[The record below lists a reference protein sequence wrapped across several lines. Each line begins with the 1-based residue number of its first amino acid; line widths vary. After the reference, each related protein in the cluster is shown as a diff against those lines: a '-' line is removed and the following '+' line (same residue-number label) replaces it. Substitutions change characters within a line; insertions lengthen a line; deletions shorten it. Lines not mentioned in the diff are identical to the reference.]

1 MGLEKILGLD
11 INVAEIE
18 KRALEAK
25 ETQNQMLKEIQL
37 MNQKLEIIKYAAE
50 EVVRFLKTGPL
61 AKP

>member
-11 INVAEIE
+11 INVADIE

-25 ETQNQMLKEIQL
+25 ETQEKMLRELQS
-37 MNQKLEIIKYAAE
+37 MNQKLEVIKYAAE